1 MRGKKNPPLD
11 LSPVP
16 EGTPLTFDVLARAYF
31 EDYVLQRYR
40 TLNTARGRVD
50 HLRER
55 FGGWVAEAITA
66 DDVRRYQ
73 LHLLG

>member
-1 MRGKKNPPLD
+1 MRGKKSPPLD

-40 TLNTARGRVD
+40 TLNTEAT
-50 HLRER
+50 HLSTPTWSSVLTFR
-55 FGGWVAEAITA
+55 
-66 DDVRRYQ
+66 
-73 LHLLG
+73 LH